1 MHHNDHKKIGQ
12 WMAYLWT
19 TLVHKDNKW
28 PIQYQPEKPF
38 HHQHSFMAYKLPVED
53 SASLAMSA
61 EIDPFPGLMME
72 SPATIAMHLA
82 AEKNCKMWMELD
94 QELENMDLL
103 ARPFI
108 YN

>member
-1 MHHNDHKKIGQ
+1 MHQNDHKKIGQ

-19 TLVHKDNKW
+19 ALVHKDNKYLV
-28 PIQYQPEKPF
+28 QYQAEKPF
-38 HHQHSFMAYKLPVED
+38 HQQHPLMAYKLPVED

-61 EIDPFPGLMME
+61 EMDPFLGLMME
-72 SPATIAMHLA
+72 SPSTIAMHLA
-82 AEKNCKMWMELD
+82 AEKNCKLWMDLD